1 MALAK
6 RTIIAVVVGII
17 VLVVGIGGGVH
28 IGLKYLSSPPET
40 TRETGIP
47 DPGPMMD
54 LGQFTSTLADP
65 EMRVLRVRVMVEL
78 SGPDVTVRLSDP
90 GWEIMMKDEVLQAL
104 KDQRFDNIRFTE
116 GMEKLKLDLRSR
128 LNAILPRVGDEL
140 AVRRVFFDEF
150 MAQ

>member
-6 RTIIAVVVGII
+6 RTIIAVVVGAI
-17 VLVVGIGGGVH
+17 VLAVGIGGGVLF
-28 IGLKYLSSPPET
+28 GLKYLSPPSDT
-40 TRETGIP
+40 TIVTGIA

-65 EMRVLRVRVMVEL
+65 ELRVLRVRVMVEL
-78 SGPDVTVRLSDP
+78 AGLDVSARLSDP
-90 GWEIMMKDEVLQAL
+90 SWEIVMKDEILQAL

-116 GMEKLKLDLRSR
+116 GMEMLKLDLRSR
-128 LNAILPRVGDEL
+128 LNAILPRVNDEL
-140 AVRRVFFDEF
+140 AVRRVLFDEF